1 MSLSVCLIVK
11 NEQPVIARCLSCVKK
26 FADEIIVV
34 DTGSTDATAEVAKKF
49 TDKIY
54 SYEWEDDFASARNFA
69 LGKAS
74 CEYVMWLDADD
85 VVSDENA
92 DKIKNLVENQ
102 SFDMAFLQ
110 YAVAFDGEVPTYVY
124 YRERIFKRC
133 KNYRF
138 EGAVHEAVSPQGKI
152 I

>member
-34 DTGSTDATAEVAKKF
+34 DTGSTDATAEVTKKF

-54 SYEWEDDFASARNFA
+54 SYEWEDDFASARNFS
-69 LGKAS
+69 LEKAS

-92 DKIKNLVENQ
+92 HKIMNNK
-102 SFDMAFLQ
+102 
-110 YAVAFDGEVPTYVY
+110 
-124 YRERIFKRC
+124 
-133 KNYRF
+133 
-138 EGAVHEAVSPQGKI
+138 
-152 I
+152 